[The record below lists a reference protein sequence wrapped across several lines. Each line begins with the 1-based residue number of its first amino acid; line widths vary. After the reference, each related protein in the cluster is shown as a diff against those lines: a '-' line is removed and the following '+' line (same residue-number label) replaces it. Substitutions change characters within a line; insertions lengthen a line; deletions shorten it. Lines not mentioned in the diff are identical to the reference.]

1 MPNYTNARYVRH
13 LNASRRTAP
22 RRKIRL
28 NANTAKVSC
37 FYKGMFL
44 LSIALV
50 TMCSWLRCLQ
60 ELLSWIPHSFL
71 LPEIN
76 LALSH
81 RQVSIWL
88 QLKLWISIRSSSF
101 RIRLISS
108 SETRMH
114 ASSSSKISR
123 DSLRVQSLTELP

>member
-1 MPNYTNARYVRH
+1 MLNYTNARYAQH
-13 LNASRRTAP
+13 LNASRRMAP
-22 RRKIRL
+22 RRKTRL
-28 NANTAKVSC
+28 NANTAKLSC
-37 FYKGMFL
+37 VCGGMFP

-50 TMCSWLRCLQ
+50 TMCSWLPCLQ
-60 ELLSWIPHSFL
+60 ELPSWIQHSFL
-71 LPEIN
+71 LLEIN

-123 DSLRVQSLTELP
+123 DSLRVPWQMELP